1 MVCSDFRGVWRP
13 QSRQGAS
20 RRYSIAGSDGGG
32 CARDHQPDR
41 VSAADT
47 GHSGVSDFPDSVC
60 MLPEG
65 EPIARRLVCS
75 EDHYVYSAEAIF
87 SWIKVSLMNR
97 FSVLAT
103 LVAVLLA
110 GCRSEEHTSELQS
123 LMRISYAVYCLK

>member
-87 SWIKVSLMNR
+87 SWIKVS
-97 FSVLAT
+97 
-103 LVAVLLA
+103 
-110 GCRSEEHTSELQS
+110 RSEEHTSELQS
-123 LMRISYAVYCLK
+123 LLRISYAVFCLKKKKNKL